1 MFGWARGW
9 RRGADPGSGSALSKE
24 IEVRS
29 TRQCALCVYYE
40 DRSSARAESERERER
55 EARHCA
61 IALVS
66 PYRSAGGYKNRIL
79 RSNPT
84 YWTDPFIPVRRLGLQ
99 IVNIRPKIVRFATI
113 CPRSDRR
120 EARDNIHLYVP
131 TYCV

>member
-1 MFGWARGW
+1 MCTMCLLRGSILGEG
-9 RRGADPGSGSALSKE
+9 R
-24 IEVRS
+24 
-29 TRQCALCVYYE
+29 
-40 DRSSARAESERERER
+40 ERERER